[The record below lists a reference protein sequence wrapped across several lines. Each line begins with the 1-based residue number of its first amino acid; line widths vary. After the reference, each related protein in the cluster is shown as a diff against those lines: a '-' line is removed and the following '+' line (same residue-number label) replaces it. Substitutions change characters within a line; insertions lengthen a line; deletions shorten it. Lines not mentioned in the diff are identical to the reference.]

1 MTETRRFPVPAPLAH
16 HPHIDAQAYARH
28 YEQSVEDPESFW
40 ADQAARLLTW
50 DHLWHRVKDTSFA
63 PDDVH
68 IRWFEGGRLN
78 VAANCLDRHLEERG
92 YQTAIL
98 WEPDEPG
105 DACQQITYRE
115 LHARVCRA
123 ANMLKSLGV
132 KAGDTVT
139 LYMPMIPEAAIAMLA
154 CARIGA
160 VHSVVFGGFSP
171 EALRGRIR
179 DGGSRVVIT
188 ADEGVRGGKRIP
200 LKASVDAALEG
211 LTPSPRERG
220 EGFQVLVVR
229 RTGGSIAW
237 DDSRDHWWH
246 ALEADASDDCPAEP
260 FDAEHPLFIL
270 YTSGSTGSPK
280 GLLHTSAGYLLY
292 ATATFQYV
300 FDYQPG
306 DVYWCTADVGWITG
320 HSYLLYGPL
329 AAGAT
334 TLMFEGVPTYPTPA
348 RCWQIID
355 QHKVTQFYTAP
366 TALRMLIHEGEN
378 WLEGSSRASLRV
390 LGSVGEPINPEVW
403 MWYHEKV
410 GGGRCRVVDTWW
422 QTETGGHL
430 ITPLPY
436 ATELKPGSATKPFF
450 GIKPVLLDSTIAQPL
465 FGEAEGALCIA
476 DSWPGQARSI
486 WGDHTRF
493 VDTYFKPYPGYYFSG
508 DAAARDADGDYWL
521 KGRMD
526 DVINV
531 SGHRIGTAEVESAL
545 VAHAAVTEA
554 AVVGYPHE
562 IKGEDI
568 HAYVTLRP
576 SVDVS
581 TPEKEE
587 ALKQE
592 LRQWVRKEIGALAV
606 PGRIQLAPGLPKTR
620 SGKIM
625 RRILRKIAAGDV
637 KGPDDMAVLG
647 DVSTLLDPAVVEAL
661 VTGWR
666 TLQKP

>member
-1 MTETRRFPVPAPLAH
+1 MNQLSRFPVPANWA
-16 HPHIDAQAYARH
+16 IRARINAATYTQDYAQ
-28 YEQSVEDPESFW
+28 SLEDPESFW
-40 ADQAARLLTW
+40 AGQAQKWLNW
-50 DHLWHRVKDTSFA
+50 DHPWNRVMDCSFA
-63 PDDVH
+63 PEDVH
-68 IRWFEGGRLN
+68 IRWFEGGKMN
-78 VAANCLDRHLEERG
+78 VAANCLDRHLETRG

-105 DACQQITYRE
+105 EAAQQITYRE

-132 KAGDTVT
+132 RSGDTVT
-139 LYMPMIPEAAIAMLA
+139 LYLPMIPEAAIAMLA

-171 EALRGRIR
+171 ESLRGRIR
-179 DGGSRVVIT
+179 DGGSRIVIT
-188 ADEGVRGGKRIP
+188 ADEGVRGGKRVP
-200 LKASVDAALEG
+200 LKANVDAALEG
-211 LTPSPRERG
+211 TAVEK
-220 EGFQVLVVR
+220 VIVVQ
-229 RTGGSIAW
+229 RTGGAVDW
-237 DDSRDHWWH
+237 QDGRDLWWH
-246 ALEADASDDCPAEP
+246 KMEHEASDDCPAEP

-292 ATATFQYV
+292 AVTTFNYV

-320 HSYLLYGPL
+320 HSYLVYGPL

-348 RCWQIID
+348 RAWEIID
-355 QHKVTQFYTAP
+355 QHQVTQFYTAP
-366 TALRMLIHEGEN
+366 TALRMLMHEGDE
-378 WLEGSSRASLRV
+378 WLKNSSRDTLRV

-410 GGGRCRVVDTWW
+410 GKEQCRIVDTWW

-430 ITPLPY
+430 ITPLPG
-436 ATELKPGSATKPFF
+436 ATELKPGSASKPFF
-450 GIKPVLLDSTIAQPL
+450 GIKPVLLDTVIAQPL
-465 FGEAEGALCIA
+465 QDQAEGALCISQ
-476 DSWPGQARSI
+476 SWPGQARSI
-486 WGDHTRF
+486 WGDHARF
-493 VDTYFKPYPGYYFSG
+493 VETYFKPYPGYYFSG
-508 DAAARDADGDYWL
+508 DAAARDAEGDYWL

-545 VAHAAVTEA
+545 VAHPAVTEA
-554 AVVGYPHE
+554 AVVGYPHD

-568 HAYVTLRP
+568 HAYVTLNALANQ
-576 SVDVS
+576 SS
-581 TPEKEE
+581 PEHLE
-587 ALKQE
+587 ALQKE
-592 LRQWVRKEIGALAV
+592 LRLWVRKEIGALAV
-606 PGRIQLAPGLPKTR
+606 PGRIQIAYGLPKTR

-625 RRILRKIAAGDV
+625 RRILRKIAAGDIQ
-637 KGPDDMAVLG
+637 GQNDMQILG
-647 DVSTLLDPAVVEAL
+647 DISTLMNPESVEAL
-661 VTGWR
+661 VNDY
-666 TLQKP
+666 LKLFH